1 METNLYWIISQ
12 GIRTLRSP
20 RGAYTGD
27 SVHATAEN
35 YESGGG
41 GGTMDSSRRWTTS
54 PVADPAAFAFR
65 AMRLIGSLM
74 MVAVAWTAA
83 VSSARAET
91 EATSEVSTD
100 SADTALTE
108 IIVTARKR
116 VETMQSIPESI
127 EAFGAQEIA
136 DAHIT
141 KIDDLGNLVSNLNI
155 TTRADNTP
163 DVVLRGVGSFGVV
176 SGVGFYANDVQL
188 FDGQT
193 VRAEDIERIEVL
205 KGPQG
210 TLYGGSNIGGA
221 IKYVT
226 KLPTDTFQAGA
237 GLEFGN
243 YGTQTYTAYV
253 SGPLVP
259 NVLEA
264 RASFFDSHTDGYIYD
279 TALNRTVDGGS
290 ERGGRVTFLYKGEET
305 TATLYLNY
313 NWTNAGVGA
322 NLYYRPDSP
331 TNYSLQIAD
340 GTQPEYLRGL
350 YSVALKLDHELNDN
364 LTLTSISSYFHSY
377 ADVTVDIDK
386 GPLPLLTGY
395 QRFRTEVGSEELR
408 LASTG
413 DTAFKWLF
421 GLFAQVHDPRVFT
434 DTRSFNGNPGD
445 PASLNDPA
453 QYSVQPTNVVQKH
466 REYAAFGN
474 ASYDW
479 RQWTFEA
486 GLRADYNNSSLT
498 DSEYGIGNKQ
508 HGTEIL
514 PKFTASYHVDKD
526 VMGYATISRGFQ
538 PGDLVEQFDASG
550 NPFAASYKAETTW
563 NYELGLKSTLFDRV
577 RLNAAVFYI
586 DYQNRLFQTVA
597 LQANQFVQVTQ
608 NIGASH
614 NYGGEFDVSTRLTR
628 ELLLAASFGVTKA
641 IWGNVPYFDADLNQ
655 ATNLNGRTAPY
666 APDYQGSV
674 SLDWSHHLTDSLVF
688 GARVDST
695 FVGRQ
700 YWDPTDHYRQPAHQL
715 VNLGLRVEGE
725 KWSIAGHVSNVFNKL
740 YNTEFVSAA
749 EVQAPFNVAGIG
761 RPRLW
766 TVALNYRW

>member
-1 METNLYWIISQ
+1 MMT
-12 GIRTLRSP
+12 
-20 RGAYTGD
+20 
-27 SVHATAEN
+27 
-35 YESGGG
+35 
-41 GGTMDSSRRWTTS
+41 
-54 PVADPAAFAFR
+54 VAGLWMSF
-65 AMRLIGSLM
+65 
-74 MVAVAWTAA
+74 
-83 VSSARAET
+83 SSATRAQILP
-91 EATSEVSTD
+91 ASQLSTD

-108 IIVTARKR
+108 IVVTARKR

-127 EAFGAQEIA
+127 EAFGSQEIS
-136 DAHIT
+136 DARIK

-188 FDGQT
+188 FDGQS

-226 KLPTDTFQAGA
+226 KLPTDELEAGA
-237 GLEFGN
+237 GVEFGN
-243 YGTQTYTAYV
+243 YGTQTYSGYV

-259 NVLEA
+259 GLEA
-264 RASFFDSHTDGYIYD
+264 RASFFNSHTDGYIYD

-290 ERGGRVTFLYKGEET
+290 ERGGRVTFLYKNDAT
-305 TATLYLNY
+305 TATLYLNT
-313 NWTNAGVGA
+313 NWTNAGSGA
-322 NLYYRPDSP
+322 NLYYRPDSA
-331 TNYSLQIAD
+331 TDYSLQIAA

-350 YSVALKLDHELNDN
+350 YSVALKLDQEINDH

-395 QRFRTEVGSEELR
+395 QRFKTNVGSEELR

-413 DTAFKWLF
+413 ETAFKWLL
-421 GLFAQVHDPRVFT
+421 GLFAQANDPSVFTNTRVF
-434 DTRSFNGNPGD
+434 NGDPSD
-445 PASLNDPA
+445 PASLDDPA
-453 QYSVQPTNVVQKH
+453 QYTVQPTDVVQRH
-466 REYAAFGN
+466 REYAVFGN

-479 RQWTFEA
+479 RNWTFET

-498 DSEYGIGNKQ
+498 DSIYGIGGKQ
-508 HGTEIL
+508 HATEIL
-514 PKFTASYHVDKD
+514 PKFTTSYHFDKD
-526 VMGYATISRGFQ
+526 IMGYATISRGFQ
-538 PGDLVEQFDASG
+538 PGDLVEEFDVNG
-550 NPFAASYKAETTW
+550 NPFAGSYQAETTW

-577 RLNAAVFYI
+577 RLNAALFYI

-597 LQANQFVQVTQ
+597 LQTSQFVQVTR
-608 NIGASH
+608 NIGPSK

-628 ELLLAASFGVTKA
+628 DLLVGASFGVTRA
-641 IWGNVPYFDADLNQ
+641 IWGNVPYFDPDLNE
-655 ATNLNGRTAPY
+655 ATNLSGRTAPY
-666 APDYQGSV
+666 APAYQGSV
-674 SLDWSHHLTDSLVF
+674 SVDWSHHLTDQLVF

-695 FVGRQ
+695 FVGQ
-700 YWDPTDHYRQPAHQL
+700 HYWDPTDHYRQPAYQL
-715 VNLGLRVEGE
+715 VNAGLRVEGGR
-725 KWSIAGHVSNVFNKL
+725 WSVTGHVSNVFNKL

-749 EVQAPFNVAGIG
+749 EVQAPFNVAGVG

-766 TVALNYRW
+766 TAALSYRW

>member
-1 METNLYWIISQ
+1 
-12 GIRTLRSP
+12 
-20 RGAYTGD
+20 
-27 SVHATAEN
+27 
-35 YESGGG
+35 
-41 GGTMDSSRRWTTS
+41 MDSSRKWTTG
-54 PVADPAAFAFR
+54 PVTGRAAFAVR
-65 AMRLIGSLM
+65 AMRIIGSLM
-74 MVAVAWTAA
+74 VVAGAWMSGLST
-83 VSSARAET
+83 VRAQT
-91 EATSEVSTD
+91 EPTSQLSTE

-108 IIVTARKR
+108 IVVTARKR
-116 VETMQSIPESI
+116 AETIQAIPESI
-127 EAFGAQEIA
+127 EAFGAQEIS

-163 DVVLRGVGSFGVV
+163 DVVLRGIGSFGVV

-193 VRAEDIERIEVL
+193 VRTEDIERIEVL

-226 KLPTDTFQAGA
+226 KLPTDDLQAGA

-243 YGTQTYTAYV
+243 YGTQTYTGYV
-253 SGPLVP
+253 SGPLIA
-259 NVLEA
+259 NVLDA

-279 TALNRTVDGGS
+279 TALNKKVDGGS
-290 ERGGRVTFLYKGEET
+290 ERGGRVTFLYKGDAT

-313 NWTNAGVGA
+313 DWTNAGVGA
-322 NLYYRPDSP
+322 NLYYRPASP
-331 TNYSLQIAD
+331 TDYSLQVAD

-350 YSVALKLDHELNDN
+350 YSVALKLDQELNDH

-386 GPLPLLTGY
+386 GPLPLLFAY

-413 DTAFKWLF
+413 DSAFKWLL
-421 GLFAQVHDPRVFT
+421 GLFAQAHDPRVFT
-434 DTRSFNGNPGD
+434 DTISFTGD
-445 PASLNDPA
+445 PSVPANFNDPT
-453 QYSVQPTNVVQKH
+453 QYSAQPTNVVQKH
-466 REYAAFGN
+466 REYAVFGN

-479 RQWTFEA
+479 RNWTFET

-498 DSEYGIGNKQ
+498 DSEYGIGNTQ

-514 PKFTASYHVDKD
+514 PKFTTSYHFDKEI
-526 VMGYATISRGFQ
+526 MGYASISRGFQ
-538 PGDLVEQFDASG
+538 PGDLVEEFDVNG
-550 NPFAASYKAETTW
+550 NPFAGSYRAETTW

-577 RLNAAVFYI
+577 RFNAAVFYI

-597 LQANQFVQVTQ
+597 LQSSQFVQVTK
-608 NIGASH
+608 NIGPSH

-628 ELLLAASFGVTKA
+628 ELLFAGSFGVTKA
-641 IWGNVPYFDADLNQ
+641 TWGNVPYFDPDLNE

-666 APDYQGSV
+666 TPAYQGSV
-674 SLDWSHHLTDSLVF
+674 SLDWSHHLTDSLTF

-695 FVGRQ
+695 FVGQ
-700 YWDPTDHYRQPAHQL
+700 QNWDPTDHWQQPAYQL
-715 VNLGLRVEGE
+715 VNLGIRLEGE